1 MTVDII
7 LKLFPIKK
15 TVTWAYIPR
24 NGMERLVGL
33 TTGYQEEYCRESGG
47 RYTIFGSAEGRTCCL
62 RSEYIDKILSANDL
76 EKDILEQR
84 AAKERAEACEKQK
97 STGRTVAKVAAV
109 AGCGVIA
116 MMGVRVRAKTVR
128 GVENG
133 IRDFFGLEASEALNF
148 NEQEYRKRYVP
159 IISSDKLA
167 KFSSWNSIDYFRD
180 DKVKGEIFRGVPSN
194 YVGNF
199 LASKSIT
206 YRISDDYNGY
216 PKYKIIEYC
225 DEHTATEVWIALL
238 KYGFIS

>member
-15 TVTWAYIPR
+15 TVTWVYKER
-24 NGMERLVGL
+24 DWLERLVGL
-33 TTGYQEEYCRESGG
+33 TTGYQEEYCWEYGG
-47 RYTIFGSAEGRTCCL
+47 CYTIFGSAEGRTCCL
-62 RSEYIDKILSANDL
+62 RSECIDKILSANDL

-109 AGCGVIA
+109 AGCSVVS

-133 IRDFFGLEASEALNF
+133 IRDFLGLEASEALNF
-148 NEQEYRKRYVP
+148 NEQEYRKRFVP

-167 KFSSWNSIDYFRD
+167 KFYSGYSIDYFRD
-180 DKVKGEIFRGVPSN
+180 DKVKAEIFQGVPSN

-199 LASKSIT
+199 VAFKSIT
-206 YRISDDYNGY
+206 YRI
-216 PKYKIIEYC
+216 
-225 DEHTATEVWIALL
+225 LR
-238 KYGFIS
+238 